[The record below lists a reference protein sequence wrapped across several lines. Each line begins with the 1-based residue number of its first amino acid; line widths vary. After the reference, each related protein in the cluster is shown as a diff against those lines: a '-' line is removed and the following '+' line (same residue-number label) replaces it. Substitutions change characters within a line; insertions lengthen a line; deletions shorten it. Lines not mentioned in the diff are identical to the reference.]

1 MILPLNKNVDNK
13 NLIRVMKLG
22 GEHGQMK
29 SFFFLLSFLQSWGLK
44 EGLWASS
51 SAGDHSGLLDNET
64 HRKVHE

>member
-44 EGLWASS
+44 EGL
-51 SAGDHSGLLDNET
+51 
-64 HRKVHE
+64 